1 MSHPKGTRQEAPPQV
16 KRNSEYQPNTRRTFS
31 SLTQLQGN
39 PASHAA
45 NPENTDF
52 LLHFETNS
60 ESPPT
65 MLEETPSFQQQLE
78 RNPEF
83 LLQLKRPNSPAV
95 TLEETQVPHLN

>member
-1 MSHPKGTRQEAPPQV
+1 M
-16 KRNSEYQPNTRRTFS
+16 
-31 SLTQLQGN
+31 LQIQR
-39 PASHAA
+39 
-45 NPENTDF
+45 NTDF
-52 LLHFETNS
+52 LLHFERSS
-60 ESPPT
+60 ESPVA